1 MISCGE
7 VTVVDLIIACIA
19 GGIATFSLQYL
30 WGVTGNAGL
39 VLGTAVSFVVW
50 FSFRLNKA

>member
-1 MISCGE
+1 M
-7 VTVVDLIIACIA
+7 VDLIIACIA